1 MKARIQPGQGQ
12 SRAEMMAKIQQMQE
26 EMEATRARIEQTEF
40 TASSGGGV
48 VEVTVSGAHE
58 VKSVKVKPEAL
69 DPEEPEMLEDM
80 LIAAL
85 NEAIRKA
92 SDTMDSELEKISG
105 GLNLPGI
112 PGLM

>member
-1 MKARIQPGQGQ
+1 MKARIQPGQQ
-12 SRAEMMAKIQQMQE
+12 NSRAQMMEKIQKMQSD
-26 EMEATRARIEQTEF
+26 MEAARADVEAREF
-40 TASSGGGV
+40 TASSGGGA
-48 VEVTVSGAHE
+48 VEVCVTGSHE
-58 VKSVKVKPEAL
+58 VKSINVKPEVM

-92 SDTMDSELEKISG
+92 NDTMDAELEKISG
-105 GLNLPGI
+105 GMEMPSI